1 MQIDLNTFDYEGN
14 ALIKPPFEQLKNI
27 RDTTRKT
34 TRVVID
40 SRDRDMSIYPNPAS
54 YCIELQDDIE
64 EVTSAE
70 LCVAK
75 VNLCA
80 YNISTINNTI
90 VLNNTT
96 YTVTPGDYNATTL
109 LTALNTNAQLDGDG
123 YWVSYDAITDK
134 YTISSNQPFTLESTT
149 TMSKVLGYV
158 TLRAY
163 NAVFNSGTNT
173 YSLTS
178 PYRLN
183 FKENEYIILNID
195 QLTLNN
201 SVNPILHKSFGIIH
215 KSYLETNYNQ
225 NTHKTIKYLNPP
237 IARAHK
243 LKITFRDYYGNLYDF
258 QNQDH
263 VLEIVFESHKHL
275 SRYGGVIPK

>member
-34 TRVVID
+34 TRIVID
-40 SRDRDMSIYPNPAS
+40 SRDRDMALYPNPAS
-54 YCIELQDDIE
+54 YCIDLQDDIE

-75 VNLCA
+75 INLCA
-80 YNISTINNTI
+80 YNISSINNTI
-90 VLNNTT
+90 VLNSTT

-109 LTALNTNAQLDGDG
+109 QTALNDLLGNDG
-123 YWVSYDAITDK
+123 YYVAYNAIFDK
-134 YTISSNQPFTLESTT
+134 YTISSSFAFTLQSTT

-163 NAVFNSGTNT
+163 PAVFNSGTNT
-173 YSLTS
+173 YTLTS

-183 FKENEYIILNID
+183 FKENEYIVLNID

-201 SVNPILHKSFGIIH
+201 SINPILHKSFAIIH
-215 KSYLETNYNQ
+215 KNFLDTNYNQ
-225 NTHKTIKYLNPP
+225 IVQKTIKYLNPP

-243 LKITFRDYYGNLYDF
+243 LKICFRDYYGNLYDF

-275 SRYGGVIPK
+275 SRYGGIIPK